1 MTHPHRIHALPLHL
15 ANQIA
20 AGEVIERP
28 ASVVK
33 ELIEN
38 SLDAG
43 ATDITIHIEG
53 AGSKL
58 IRIRD
63 NGQGIHPDDLALAL
77 SRHATS
83 KLTSTEQLSHIASLG
98 FRGEALPSIGSIS
111 QLTLTSKQAHNEHA
125 WQYNASNESLTPT
138 THPDGTTLEVRD
150 LFFNV
155 PARRHFLKS
164 DKTELN
170 HIVITLRR
178 LALSQFETGFYGQLS
193 SSSNLKLPAAK
204 TTEQRQQRVA
214 KICGKTFLSHSFYIE
229 QSYDDIEL
237 HGWVATAEGHRP
249 QTDVHYFFINGRVI
263 RDRVINH
270 AIRQAYADHIPDG
283 RYPAF
288 VLYLTMPLD
297 RVDINVHP
305 TKHEVRFRDGRLIH
319 GLINKAIS
327 DALTSQNDP
336 TYKIEPAKTAQQT
349 SLIPTS
355 VNEPIAPPLTIAE
368 TAPSYQHPKQA
379 KLSSNTDFG
388 TPITLLDQ
396 RYLLTRNQ
404 DQHLLLDLQ
413 TAEQQLRQQQ
423 FQHAIETNTLSS
435 RPILVPIKISL
446 SADEITLFSQH
457 QTALQQFGF
466 NYTLTEHQLHITA
479 IPSLFAQCNLPQL
492 LKDISTSIKAD
503 MNISNLAKMLQQYLP
518 LIIIHTLEQGLEILP
533 QLNGLSPTPKWI
545 RELNPDTLKS
555 LF

>member
-63 NGQGIHPDDLALAL
+63 NGQGIHPDDLTLAL

-270 AIRQAYADHIPDG
+270 AIRQAYAGHIPDG

>member
-1 MTHPHRIHALPLHL
+1 MTEPQRIHALPLHL

-58 IRIRD
+58 IRVKD
-63 NGQGIHPDDLALAL
+63 NGHGIHPDDLPLAL

-98 FRGEALPSIGSIS
+98 FRGEALPSIASIA
-111 QLTLTSKQAHNEHA
+111 QLTLSSKQPNNEHA
-125 WQYNASNESLTPT
+125 WQYDASHKTSHPT
-138 THPDGTTLEVRD
+138 THPDGTTIEVRD

-155 PARRHFLKS
+155 PARRHFLKG

-170 HIVITLRR
+170 HIVTTLHR
-178 LALSQFETGFYGQLS
+178 LALSQFETGFHGQLS
-193 SSSNLKLPAAK
+193 ASNNLKLPAAK
-204 TTEQRQQRVA
+204 TNEQRQQRIA
-214 KICGKTFLSHSFYIE
+214 KICGKTFLNNSLYIK

-249 QTDVHYFFINGRVI
+249 QTDIHYFFINGRVI

-270 AIRQAYADHIPDG
+270 AIRQAYADYIPDG

-297 RVDINVHP
+297 RLDINVHP
-305 TKHEVRFRDGRLIH
+305 TKHEVRFRDARLIH
-319 GLINKAIS
+319 GLIYKALS
-327 DALTSQNDP
+327 DALSQKGEIKDRP
-336 TYKIEPAKTAQQT
+336 EPEKLAQQGVLTPIST
-349 SLIPTS
+349 SGQT
-355 VNEPIAPPLTIAE
+355 APQSTIAE
-368 TAPSYQHPKQA
+368 TKQSYERASPSTA
-379 KLSSNTDFG
+379 SSDTNFG
-388 TPITLLDQ
+388 TVVTLLEQ
-396 RYLLTRNQ
+396 RYLLTRTPE
-404 DQHLLLDLQ
+404 QHLLLDIQ
-413 TAEQQLRQQQ
+413 TAERQLRQQQ
-423 FQHAIETNTLSS
+423 FKHAIDNNTLSS
-435 RPILVPIKISL
+435 RPILVPIKL
-446 SADEITLFSQH
+446 TMTAQEIKALDLQ
-457 QTALQQFGF
+457 QTSLQQFGF
-466 NYTLTEHQLHITA
+466 AYNLNDNQLHITA
-479 IPSLFAQCNLPQL
+479 IPSLFAQCQLPQL
-492 LKDISTSIKAD
+492 FKI
-503 MNISNLAKMLQQYLP
+503 LAGEITAETDSAHLPRILQQLLP
-518 LIIIHTLEQGLEILP
+518 VLTIQTLEQALQILP
-533 QLNGLSPTPKWI
+533 QLSGLPITQKWV
-545 RELNPDTLKS
+545 RALNNETLEK